1 MEGGG
6 LEDVPASSA
15 QARDTRLAR
24 GTFFSESDGYNDQYP
39 FIRLRNL
46 FSGPSRC
53 ATFTNQQ
60 AEKIALATKLDP
72 CPLQTAVICKRQVRS
87 PPPLKTRRADPVT
100 SVPCGAFAGQPVELR
115 RNG

>member
-46 FSGPSRC
+46 FS
-53 ATFTNQQ
+53 
-60 AEKIALATKLDP
+60 
-72 CPLQTAVICKRQVRS
+72 
-87 PPPLKTRRADPVT
+87 
-100 SVPCGAFAGQPVELR
+100 
-115 RNG
+115 